1 MRRFPNGKSKIFKTF
16 DFHAHPIVKASVQEA
31 PPTPVEMS
39 QLNEPADVT
48 PRVPATPKPNFLTHP
63 AIEEERPKLKR
74 NFFHNWVDS
83 SDWRP
88 KDIAMMTPEQ
98 RYGYEKRLLRERPKY
113 VPMKPEVVARL
124 SPEDKKEYEEFLQ
137 EVPKRYGLRS
147 RPY

>member
-1 MRRFPNGKSKIFKTF
+1 M
-16 DFHAHPIVKASVQEA
+16 A
-31 PPTPVEMS
+31 

-48 PRVPATPKPNFLTHP
+48 PRVPATPNSNFLTPP
-63 AIEEERPKLKR
+63 ATEEERPKLKR

-98 RYGYEKRLLRERPKY
+98 RDGYEKRLLRERLKY

-124 SPEDKKEYEEFLQ
+124 SP
-137 EVPKRYGLRS
+137 RR
-147 RPY
+147 

>member
-1 MRRFPNGKSKIFKTF
+1 MENHHLPVKTT
-16 DFHAHPIVKASVQEA
+16 PPSASVPSTSDEHA
-31 PPTPVEMS
+31 EITPP
-39 QLNEPADVT
+39 
-48 PRVPATPKPNFLTHP
+48 VPATPKPNFLTPP
-63 AIEEERPKLKR
+63 ATEEERPKLKR

-98 RYGYEKRLLRERPKY
+98 GEGYERKLLRRRPKY

-124 SPEDKKEYEEFLQ
+124 SPEDKKEYEESLQ
-137 EVPKRYGLRS
+137 KTPKRYALRS